1 MKRINI
7 ISTSAFFLALGIAGP
22 VVAKQDKPD
31 KQQEEKAKPEKQQ
44 EKAKPQKQEEKAKPQ
59 KQEEKGTAQK
69 QEQQAKPER
78 QQPEKS
84 AKQEQPQARSQQT
97 QERKQQQE
105 NSAKPQAM
113 AGKQEQQAK
122 PEKQQEAR
130 TQRQAGDRQQQGSS
144 ARPPERTQEAMA
156 RQQAHRQLRLSERGS
171 GRIPEERFHS
181 NFGREHNFRMREP
194 VLVGGYSRFQY
205 GGYWFG
211 FVEPWPADWYYTD
224 DFYIDYVD
232 GGYYMYDPYYPGTRF
247 AISVVI

>member
-1 MKRINI
+1 MKRIKMI
-7 ISTSAFFLALGIAGP
+7 GASAFLLALGIAGP
-22 VVAKQDKPD
+22 VVARQEKPD
-31 KQQEEKAKPEKQQ
+31 KQQE

-59 KQEEKGTAQK
+59 KQEEKGKAQK
-69 QEQQAKPER
+69 QEQQAK
-78 QQPEKS
+78 
-84 AKQEQPQARSQQT
+84 QEQPQAKSQQTQQTHQT
-97 QERKQQQE
+97 QERKQQQD
-105 NSAKPQAM
+105 NSAKQQAG

-130 TQRQAGDRQQQGSS
+130 TQQEAKTEQQAGERQQHGGS

-181 NFGREHNFRMREP
+181 NFGREHNFRMQEP

>member
-1 MKRINI
+1 MKRIKI
-7 ISTSAFFLALGIAGP
+7 IGASAFLLALGIDGP
-22 VVAKQDKPD
+22 VVARQEKPD
-31 KQQEEKAKPEKQQ
+31 
-44 EKAKPQKQEEKAKPQ
+44 KQEEKAKPQ
-59 KQEEKGTAQK
+59 KQEEKGKAQK
-69 QEQQAKPER
+69 REQPAKPER

-84 AKQEQPQARSQQT
+84 AKKEQPQARSQQT
-97 QERKQQQE
+97 QERKQQQD
-105 NSAKPQAM
+105 NSAKQQAR

-122 PEKQQEAR
+122 TEKQQEAR
-130 TQRQAGDRQQQGSS
+130 TQQQGRTQQQAGDRQQHGGP
-144 ARPPERTQEAMA
+144 AHPPERTQEAMA

>member
-1 MKRINI
+1 MKRIKMI
-7 ISTSAFFLALGIAGP
+7 GASAFLLALGIAGP
-22 VVAKQDKPD
+22 VVARQEKPD
-31 KQQEEKAKPEKQQ
+31 KQQE

-59 KQEEKGTAQK
+59 KQEEKGKAQK
-69 QEQQAKPER
+69 QEQQ
-78 QQPEKS
+78 

-97 QERKQQQE
+97 QEQKQQQD
-105 NSAKPQAM
+105 NSAKQQART
-113 AGKQEQQAK
+113 GKQEQQAK

-130 TQRQAGDRQQQGSS
+130 TQQEAKTEQQAGERQQHGGS

-181 NFGREHNFRMREP
+181 NFGREHNFRMQEP

-232 GGYYMYDPYYPGTRF
+232 GGYYMYDPYYPGSRF
-247 AISVVI
+247 AISVVL

>member
-1 MKRINI
+1 MKRIKMI
-7 ISTSAFFLALGIAGP
+7 GASAFLLALGIAGP
-22 VVAKQDKPD
+22 VAARQEKPD
-31 KQQEEKAKPEKQQ
+31 R
-44 EKAKPQKQEEKAKPQ
+44 QEEKAKPQ
-59 KQEEKGTAQK
+59 KQEEKGKAAK
-69 QEQQAKPER
+69 QEPQAKPER
-78 QQPEKS
+78 QQQEKP
-84 AKQEQPQARSQQT
+84 AKQEQPQAKSQQT
-97 QERKQQQE
+97 QRTPQTEERKQQQD
-105 NSAKPQAM
+105 NSAKQQARD
-113 AGKQEQQAK
+113 GKQEQQAK

-156 RQQAHRQLRLSERGS
+156 KQQAHRQLRLSERGS

>member
-1 MKRINI
+1 MKRIKMI
-7 ISTSAFFLALGIAGP
+7 GASAFLLALGIAGP
-22 VVAKQDKPD
+22 VAARQEKPD
-31 KQQEEKAKPEKQQ
+31 R
-44 EKAKPQKQEEKAKPQ
+44 QEEKAKPQ
-59 KQEEKGTAQK
+59 KQEEKGKAAK
-69 QEQQAKPER
+69 QEPQAKPER
-78 QQPEKS
+78 QQQEKP
-84 AKQEQPQARSQQT
+84 AKQEQPQAKSQQT
-97 QERKQQQE
+97 QRTPQTEERKQQQD
-105 NSAKPQAM
+105 NSAKQQARD
-113 AGKQEQQAK
+113 GKQEQQAK

-130 TQRQAGDRQQQGSS
+130 TQRQAGDRQQPGSS

>member
-1 MKRINI
+1 MKRIKMI
-7 ISTSAFFLALGIAGP
+7 GSSAFLLALGIAGP
-22 VVAKQDKPD
+22 VAARQEKPD
-31 KQQEEKAKPEKQQ
+31 R
-44 EKAKPQKQEEKAKPQ
+44 QEEKAKPQ
-59 KQEEKGTAQK
+59 KQEEKGKAAK
-69 QEQQAKPER
+69 QEPQAKPER
-78 QQPEKS
+78 QQQEKP
-84 AKQEQPQARSQQT
+84 AKQEQPQAKSQQT
-97 QERKQQQE
+97 QRTPQTEERKQQQD
-105 NSAKPQAM
+105 NSAKQQAR

>member
-1 MKRINI
+1 MKRIKMI
-7 ISTSAFFLALGIAGP
+7 GASAFLLALGIAGP
-22 VVAKQDKPD
+22 VVARQDKPD
-31 KQQEEKAKPEKQQ
+31 KQQEEKAKP
-44 EKAKPQKQEEKAKPQ
+44 Q
-59 KQEEKGTAQK
+59 KQEEKGKAQK
-69 QEQQAKPER
+69 QEQQARPER
-78 QQPEKS
+78 EQQEKPT
-84 AKQEQPQARSQQT
+84 KQEQPQAKSQQTQQT
-97 QERKQQQE
+97 QERKQQQD
-105 NSAKPQAM
+105 SAAKQQAR

-130 TQRQAGDRQQQGSS
+130 TQQEAKTQQQAGERQQHDGS

-171 GRIPEERFHS
+171 GRIPEDRFHS
-181 NFGREHNFRMREP
+181 NFGREHNFRMQEP

>member
-22 VVAKQDKPD
+22 AAAKQDKPD
-31 KQQEEKAKPEKQQ
+31 KQQEEKAKP
-44 EKAKPQKQEEKAKPQ
+44 Q
-59 KQEEKGTAQK
+59 KQEEKGKAQK
-69 QEQQAKPER
+69 QEPQSRPER

-97 QERKQQQE
+97 QERKQQQD
-105 NSAKPQAM
+105 NSAKQQTR

-122 PEKQQEAR
+122 PEKQQEAK
-130 TQRQAGDRQQQGSS
+130 TQRQVGDRQRQGSS

-156 RQQAHRQLRLSERGS
+156 KQQAHRQLRLSERGS

-181 NFGREHNFRMREP
+181 NFGREHNFRMQEP

-224 DFYIDYVD
+224 DVYIDYVD